1 MFGPWYMILD
11 VAQIKNIR
19 FEYFVGLISSTLPCP
34 KIVDEWDRNPFNL
47 DCKSWDILVN
57 SRIGN

>member
-1 MFGPWYMILD
+1 MILD

-34 KIVDEWDRNPFNL
+34 KIVDE
-47 DCKSWDILVN
+47 
-57 SRIGN
+57 